1 MKQSNQLFDRVF
13 VLTKD
18 KAPLSY
24 ALPSRNTKRFSLLY
38 FDGTTNRALRYARN
52 QKSVFEDEQD
62 DKAILEP
69 IIFEDGALVVS
80 STNPV
85 LGKFLDLH
93 PLNGEVF
100 RELNQEKEANDDIE
114 MLNIELDA
122 QVMARSMSIE
132 TMESVGRLIYG
143 PSVDKM
149 TSSELKR
156 DIMLYARNYPKQF
169 IELANDP
176 DLEDSAMAS
185 KALSNG
191 LFTLRNNNKEIWFNM
206 PGNKRKLINIQPGED
221 PVSALTVYFES
232 EEGAPIAEA
241 VKSKL
246 S

>member
-1 MKQSNQLFDRVF
+1 MKQSNQLLDRVF

-24 ALPSRNTKRFSLLY
+24 ALPSRNTKRFSLLH

-69 IIFEDGALVVS
+69 IIFEDGALIVS

-93 PLNGEVF
+93 PLNGDVF

-169 IELANDP
+169 IEI
-176 DLEDSAMAS
+176 
-185 KALSNG
+185 G
-191 LFTLRNNNKEIWFNM
+191 
-206 PGNKRKLINIQPGED
+206 
-221 PVSALTVYFES
+221 
-232 EEGAPIAEA
+232 
-241 VKSKL
+241 
-246 S
+246 

>member
-1 MKQSNQLFDRVF
+1 MKQSNQLLDRVF

-24 ALPSRNTKRFSLLY
+24 ALPSRNTKRFSLLH

-69 IIFEDGALVVS
+69 IIFEDGALIVPA
-80 STNPV
+80 TNPV

-100 RELNQEKEANDDIE
+100 RELNQENEANDDIE

-122 QVMARSMSIE
+122 QVMARSMSID

-149 TSSELKR
+149 TSAELKR
-156 DIMLYARNYPKQF
+156 DIMLYARKYPKQF

-206 PGNKRKLINIQPGED
+206 PGNKRKLMNIQPGED

>member
-1 MKQSNQLFDRVF
+1 MYSPFLFIFVPLIKSNYETIKSVIGQSICPYERQSSIELH
-13 VLTKD
+13 
-18 KAPLSY
+18 
-24 ALPSRNTKRFSLLY
+24 ALPSRNTKRFSLLH

-69 IIFEDGALVVS
+69 IIFEDGALIVS

-93 PLNGEVF
+93 PLNGDVF
-100 RELNQEKEANDDIE
+100 RELNKRKKP
-114 MLNIELDA
+114 MMTSRCLNIELDA

-143 PSVDKM
+143 AVGIDKM

-156 DIMLYARNYPKQF
+156 DIMLYARKYPKQF

-176 DLEDSAMAS
+176 DLED
-185 KALSNG
+185 
-191 LFTLRNNNKEIWFNM
+191 TQWRLR
-206 PGNKRKLINIQPGED
+206 R
-221 PVSALTVYFES
+221 
-232 EEGAPIAEA
+232 
-241 VKSKL
+241 
-246 S
+246 

>member
-1 MKQSNQLFDRVF
+1 MKQSNQLLDRVF

-69 IIFEDGALVVS
+69 IIFEDGALIVPA
-80 STNPV
+80 TNPV

-100 RELNQEKEANDDIE
+100 RELNQENEANDDIE

-149 TSSELKR
+149 TSAELKR
-156 DIMLYARNYPKQF
+156 DIMLYARKYPKQF

-206 PGNKRKLINIQPGED
+206 PGNKRKLMNIQPGED